1 MCGIFGFSG
10 EFNQADLETITDLLD
25 HRGPDDRGIYRDI
38 DSKIALL
45 QTRLSIIDLSPAG
58 HQPMVSPCGNVIMV
72 FNGEI
77 YNYLEI
83 RSDFVEKG
91 VQFNGHSDSE
101 VILHLYLEVGTDF
114 VKKLNGIFSIAI
126 FDKRNDELLICRDG
140 VGVKP
145 LYYMTNESG
154 FIFSSEIK
162 ALKPFFEPEP
172 KIDFEAL
179 EKYLT
184 YQYCPGNSTSL
195 SDVKKIDPGHTIT
208 VKKGKITGY
217 KKWFTLPQTKK
228 YKQIVNRDS
237 AILKVQEGLRKAVHR
252 QMIADVPVGSFLSG
266 GLDSSAIVAF
276 AKEINPDIQCFTIES
291 EGGTDKGDHDDL
303 PYAIKAAEHL
313 DVDLKI
319 VKAKAKSLAEELE
332 KMIWHLDEP
341 LADPAA
347 LNVLYISKLARENG
361 IKVLLSGAGGDDLFT
376 GYRRHL
382 ALNYEKLWTWLPNPL
397 LNNISHFA
405 QGLNQKNAISYK
417 LNKLLSNADAIG
429 HKKVTKYFSWAK
441 KDKLLSIY
449 SERMKKEIENHS
461 PEEPLIDF
469 ISTMDEGLS
478 PLEQMLGL
486 EQRFFLTDHNLNYT
500 DKMSMAV
507 GVEVRV
513 PFLDYD
519 LLEISA
525 KIPSKYKQNGRVGK
539 WVLKKAMEPYLPDNI
554 IYRPKSGFGAP
565 IRRWIRDDLKEMIEE
580 RLSHKSL
587 SARGIFDP
595 IAVEK
600 LIEDND
606 RGLYDGGHTIFS
618 ILCIETWFRLFVDKE
633 IPPWLSDNEIKIK
646 H

>member
-83 RSDFVEKG
+83 RSDLVEKG

-114 VKKLNGIFSIAI
+114 VDILNGIFSIAI
-126 FDKRNDELLICRDG
+126 FDKRNDELLIYRDG
-140 VGVKP
+140 IGVKP
-145 LYYMTNESG
+145 LYYMANESG

-162 ALKPFFEPEP
+162 ALKPFFDSKPR
-172 KIDFEAL
+172 IDFKAL

-184 YQYCPGNSTSL
+184 YLYCPGNSTSL
-195 SDVKKIDPGHTIT
+195 SDIKKIDPGHIMT

-228 YKQIVNRDS
+228 YKQIANRDS

-276 AKEINPDIQCFTIES
+276 AKEINPDIKCFTIES

-313 DVDLKI
+313 NVDLKI
-319 VKAKAKSLAEELE
+319 VKTKAKSLAEELE

-397 LNNISHFA
+397 LKNISHFA
-405 QGLNQKNAISYK
+405 QSLDQKNAIGYK
-417 LNKLLSNADAIG
+417 LNKLLSNADATG

-441 KDKLLSIY
+441 RDKLLSLY

-461 PEEPLIDF
+461 PEQPLIDF
-469 ISTMDEGLS
+469 ISIMDEGLS

-486 EQRFFLTDHNLNYT
+486 EQRFFLADHNLNYT

-525 KIPSKYKQNGRVGK
+525 KIPNKFKQNGSVGK

-587 SARGIFDP
+587 NARGIFDP
-595 IAVEK
+595 IAVQK

-633 IPPWLSDNEIKIK
+633 IPPLLSDNEI
-646 H
+646 

>member
-10 EFNQADLETITDLLD
+10 EFNHADLETITDLLD

-58 HQPMVSPCGNVIMV
+58 HQPMVSPCENVIMV

-83 RSDFVEKG
+83 RSDLAEKG

-114 VKKLNGIFSIAI
+114 VEILNGIFSIAI
-126 FDKRNDELLICRDG
+126 FDKRNDELLIYRDG

-145 LYYMTNESG
+145 LYYMANESG

-172 KIDFEAL
+172 KIDFKAL

-184 YQYCPGNSTSL
+184 YLYCPGNSTSL
-195 SDVKKIDPGHTIT
+195 SDVKKIDPGHIMT

-228 YKQIVNRDS
+228 YKQIANRDS

-276 AKEINPDIQCFTIES
+276 AKEINPDIKCFTIES

-397 LNNISHFA
+397 LKNISHFA
-405 QGLNQKNAISYK
+405 QSLDQKNAIGYK
-417 LNKLLSNADAIG
+417 LNKLLSNADAAG

-441 KDKLLSIY
+441 RDKLLSLY

-461 PEEPLIDF
+461 PEQPLIDF
-469 ISTMDEGLS
+469 ISIMDEGLS

-525 KIPSKYKQNGRVGK
+525 KIPSKFKQNGSVGK

-580 RLSHKSL
+580 RLSRKSL
-587 SARGIFDP
+587 NARGIFDP
-595 IAVEK
+595 IAVQK